1 MAATE
6 SSSGVSAAAIGCI
19 ILSIALLMLIILNA
33 AAYVHFKRAKGKYK
47 HVLNLKALLSHIF
60 WNIGKSRIELL

>member
-1 MAATE
+1 MAFTQ

-19 ILSIALLMLIILNA
+19 ILSIALLTVIVLNA

-47 HVLNLKALLSHIF
+47 HVLHVKA
-60 WNIGKSRIELL
+60 

>member
-1 MAATE
+1 MAFTQ

-19 ILSIALLMLIILNA
+19 ILSIALLTVIVLNA

-47 HVLNLKALLSHIF
+47 HVLHVKAQLTHIF
-60 WNIGKSRIELL
+60 WSSGNSGNVL